1 MTQRARHQRR
11 NVSMPAA
18 PSAGGQISSG
28 EASWPLD
35 ETAGVEAHGL
45 LPGAEARSDNMGKQ
59 IPIVSE
65 LQTYFLAIQIEF
77 FSRVI
82 YKSL

>member
-1 MTQRARHQRR
+1 
-11 NVSMPAA
+11 MPAA
-18 PSAGGQISSG
+18 PSAGGQTSSG

-45 LPGAEARSDNMGKQ
+45 LPCAESSDNGGKQ

-65 LQTYFLAIQIEF
+65 RQTYFLAIQIEF

>member
-1 MTQRARHQRR
+1 
-11 NVSMPAA
+11 MPAA

-45 LPGAEARSDNMGKQ
+45 LPCAEESSDNGDKE

-65 LQTYFLAIQIEF
+65 LHTSLQFRLNF
-77 FSRVI
+77 FPESFINHCEKFV
-82 YKSL
+82 LFATC

>member
-1 MTQRARHQRR
+1 
-11 NVSMPAA
+11 MPAA
-18 PSAGGQISSG
+18 PSAGGQTSSG

-45 LPGAEARSDNMGKQ
+45 SPCAEESSDNGGKQ
-59 IPIVSE
+59 KPIVSE

-77 FSRVI
+77 FFQSH
-82 YKSL
+82 L